1 LRRLPRLIAA
11 ITIALAALASV
22 PRAARAQR
30 DLAPSVASLAVH
42 DVNDV
47 FLRVTNRG
55 SFGLRLTDVNPPGN
69 FPRGTPNRYLFGAGL
84 WIGGIG
90 DVDANGI
97 PDTITTIGFNPES
110 GTENEWIEGSFG
122 QNPNDPRFR
131 VLDSNAP
138 SDQELFPDTPVAQQ
152 ELFTV
157 YDDRFS
163 VGTISRPS
171 IPLGVEVRQRSFG
184 FTDPDLDSAVIFQWD
199 ILNISDR
206 IRASGYTIRDMWTG
220 VMVDPD
226 VGEPDDDSAAPLEI
240 DGEPVLLI
248 WDSDFTES
256 GFTGRP
262 GFLALVPLENPG
274 GAVNMTAMTGDNRPG
289 VQPVP
294 QLDATQYE
302 ALSGLRVP
310 TFASPF
316 FDLRALIGIGDVD
329 LEQGE
334 VVRAAMGWVWAEAVG
349 EVPETL
355 VPSSPELMADASFLV
370 DLVARVRAVRDAYD
384 ERLADLPV
392 LLDFPQGP
400 GAPGPGD
407 QNVVLQNYPNPF
419 TNATTVEYSIAE
431 EGTISLDVFDALG
444 QLVITLA
451 TGNREPA
458 TYTVA
463 WDGRSSNGREVPTGV
478 YVIRL
483 STPQGTSAVR
493 ALKLR

>member
-1 LRRLPRLIAA
+1 
-11 ITIALAALASV
+11 
-22 PRAARAQR
+22 
-30 DLAPSVASLAVH
+30 
-42 DVNDV
+42 
-47 FLRVTNRG
+47 
-55 SFGLRLTDVNPPGN
+55 
-69 FPRGTPNRYLFGAGL
+69 
-84 WIGGIG
+84 
-90 DVDANGI
+90 
-97 PDTITTIGFNPES
+97 
-110 GTENEWIEGSFG
+110 
-122 QNPNDPRFR
+122 
-131 VLDSNAP
+131 
-138 SDQELFPDTPVAQQ
+138 
-152 ELFTV
+152 
-157 YDDRFS
+157 

-220 VMVDPD
+220 VIVDPD

-240 DGEPVLLI
+240 DGERVLLI
-248 WDSDFTES
+248 WDSDFSES

-274 GAVNMTAMTGDNRPG
+274 GAVNMTAMTRDTRPG

-316 FDLRALIGIGDVD
+316 FDLRALIGVGEVDLDQGDV
-329 LEQGE
+329 
-334 VVRAAMGWVWAEAVG
+334 VRVAMGWVWAEAVG
-349 EVPETL
+349 EVPDPF
-355 VPSSPELMADASFLV
+355 VPSSPELTPDASFLV

-392 LLDFPQGP
+392 LLDFPRGP
-400 GAPGPGD
+400 EAPGPGD
-407 QNVVLQNYPNPF
+407 HDVVLQNYPNPF

-431 EGTISLDVFDALG
+431 EGNISLDVFDALG

-451 TGNREPA
+451 AGNREPA

-463 WDGRSSNGREVPTGV
+463 WDGRSSNGREVPSGV

-483 STPQGTSAVR
+483 ATPQGTSAVR